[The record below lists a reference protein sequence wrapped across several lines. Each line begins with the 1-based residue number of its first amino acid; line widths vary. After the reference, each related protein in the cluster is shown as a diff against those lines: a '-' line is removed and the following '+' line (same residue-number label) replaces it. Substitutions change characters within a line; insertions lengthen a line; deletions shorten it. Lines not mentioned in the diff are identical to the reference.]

1 MTQVQLKNGVEKGQ
15 NPLKGEVV
23 ITLGGDSWPGK
34 ITLDAT
40 MKIETI
46 AGMSITKIAN
56 QFSNNGDIST
66 SNLLMILKIVAD
78 ESGKIVG
85 ENTIKRAIETA
96 GIAGAIGV
104 VGDLIAMILMPAG
117 TDFTDDTATATV
129 GNARR
134 SRKKSD

>member
-1 MTQVQLKNGVEKGQ
+1 MTQVELKNGVVKGQ

-23 ITLGGDSWPGK
+23 ISLGGDSWPGK

-56 QFSNNGDIST
+56 QFANNGDITT

-85 ENTIKRAIETA
+85 ENTVKRAIEAT
-96 GIAGAIGV
+96 GIAGTIGV
-104 VGDLIAMILMPAG
+104 VGDLIALILMPAG
-117 TDFTDDTATATV
+117 TDLPDDTATATV